1 MILRDGSILW
11 TESPSKL
18 EDIIK
23 GVPGVLDV
31 AVIGVEHDK
40 FGEAPK
46 AFIVKK
52 LPELE
57 ADTIHEYLE
66 DNISSYKKLV
76 GGIVFLKE
84 VPKSP
89 TGKILR
95 KELRVM

>member
-1 MILRDGSILW
+1 MILRNGSILW
-11 TESPSKL
+11 TESPSEL

-52 LPELE
+52 CAELE

-66 DNISSYKKLV
+66 DKISSYKKLV

-84 VPKSP
+84 LPKSP